1 MRQRESRRT
10 SFVLTPS
17 RSERSGLPRST
28 TRDYGR
34 TIGLKI
40 HTSRYDAEN
49 ENSSGS
55 SRRVPPNAFF
65 RSTPLSTML
74 FTSNAIFYRAAPS
87 RRFEPRRLPSGGN
100 AASQPDLGR
109 GEFQPTDSINV
120 SMPKMILALSDQM
133 QPIPK
138 VLDSALLRHL
148 LNSKDWLL
156 LTYRSAS
163 ATFRILRCIWRLRSQ
178 SLIIGT
184 QI

>member
-87 RRFEPRRLPSGGN
+87 RRFEPRRLPSGGS

-120 SMPKMILALSDQM
+120 SMPFKLCQ
-133 QPIPK
+133 
-138 VLDSALLRHL
+138 
-148 LNSKDWLL
+148 
-156 LTYRSAS
+156 SAS
-163 ATFRILRCIWRLRSQ
+163 KKWRRLVGSHHIAEIVQ
-178 SLIIGT
+178 VVKFKGGEKLIERAA
-184 QI
+184 